1 MPAIQGR
8 QQEHARVAIANEHSA
23 LAVDVCCIESV
34 ELVEECRVHARR
46 IRKMQN
52 GQ

>member
-1 MPAIQGR
+1 MPAMWGR
-8 QQEHARVAIANEHSA
+8 QQEHAGVAIANEHSA
-23 LAVDVCCIESV
+23 LAVDVCCIVTV

-46 IRKMQN
+46 IRRMQN